1 MPKHAATEPQG
12 TSNAAARDMPIGLTE
27 AFSPVAGGEDPADPG
42 APAAPAA
49 DGDAPIGL
57 TQAFPSVGD
66 GRPAPRGTAGA
77 HAGGFSYQGD
87 NEGEYPDALESLEP
101 RPEPSVLMDDA
112 VDVAPKAASGRH
124 GKGGAGKP
132 GAGDVP
138 PYLRKSRRMRR
149 LLIAVAVLLVLL
161 IAALAYFTF
170 MLVQE
175 SQLLATQQTQAQ
187 QGAQQEVSAL
197 QGGATEDAATPVEKQ
212 TEAPDL
218 AALLGMTQEQAT
230 EAVQRGATLASAREV
245 NEEGNPIKSSV
256 TLALTSEPADTRT
269 GTPTVYLGL
278 DEAGAVVQA
287 GYSASTGALGYGTL
301 SFSDA
306 VKNENIVEKTLQEAG
321 IDVPEGSVQLPEDKT
336 EYSTYASD
344 GTTLVK
350 ESCAFSGTV
359 DIGGAPHEWSAV
371 LSYDYSAAN
380 ASGNLADTIRII
392 YVYINA

>member
-1 MPKHAATEPQG
+1 MQLGQE
-12 TSNAAARDMPIGLTE
+12 IG
-27 AFSPVAGGEDPADPG
+27 S
-42 APAAPAA
+42 
-49 DGDAPIGL
+49 
-57 TQAFPSVGD
+57 
-66 GRPAPRGTAGA
+66 
-77 HAGGFSYQGD
+77 
-87 NEGEYPDALESLEP
+87 
-101 RPEPSVLMDDA
+101 
-112 VDVAPKAASGRH
+112 K
-124 GKGGAGKP
+124 
-132 GAGDVP
+132 
-138 PYLRKSRRMRR
+138 LRARR
-149 LLIAVAVLLVLL
+149 L
-161 IAALAYFTF
+161 
-170 MLVQE
+170 Q
-175 SQLLATQQTQAQ
+175 
-187 QGAQQEVSAL
+187 
-197 QGGATEDAATPVEKQ
+197 
-212 TEAPDL
+212 
-218 AALLGMTQEQAT
+218 LGMTQEQAT

-278 DEAGAVVQA
+278 NEAGAVVQA
-287 GYSASTGALGYGTL
+287 GYSASTAALGYGTL

-306 VKNENIVEKTLQEAG
+306 VRNENIVEKTLQEAG

>member
-1 MPKHAATEPQG
+1 MPWKVWSR
-12 TSNAAARDMPIGLTE
+12 TSNRPRSWTT
-27 AFSPVAGGEDPADPG
+27 P
-42 APAAPAA
+42 
-49 DGDAPIGL
+49 
-57 TQAFPSVGD
+57 QAW
-66 GRPAPRGTAGA
+66 
-77 HAGGFSYQGD
+77 
-87 NEGEYPDALESLEP
+87 
-101 RPEPSVLMDDA
+101 
-112 VDVAPKAASGRH
+112 RH
-124 GKGGAGKP
+124 GKPSK
-132 GAGDVP
+132 DEVP

-197 QGGATEDAATPVEKQ
+197 QEGATDDAATPVEKQ

-218 AALLGMTQEQAT
+218 VALLGMTQEQAT

-278 DEAGAVVQA
+278 NEAGAVVQA
-287 GYSASTGALGYGTL
+287 GYSASTAALGYGTL

-306 VKNENIVEKTLQEAG
+306 VRNENIVEKTLQEAG

>member
-1 MPKHAATEPQG
+1 M
-12 TSNAAARDMPIGLTE
+12 
-27 AFSPVAGGEDPADPG
+27 
-42 APAAPAA
+42 
-49 DGDAPIGL
+49 
-57 TQAFPSVGD
+57 
-66 GRPAPRGTAGA
+66 
-77 HAGGFSYQGD
+77 
-87 NEGEYPDALESLEP
+87 
-101 RPEPSVLMDDA
+101 
-112 VDVAPKAASGRH
+112 
-124 GKGGAGKP
+124 
-132 GAGDVP
+132 
-138 PYLRKSRRMRR
+138 
-149 LLIAVAVLLVLL
+149 
-161 IAALAYFTF
+161 
-170 MLVQE
+170 
-175 SQLLATQQTQAQ
+175 
-187 QGAQQEVSAL
+187 
-197 QGGATEDAATPVEKQ
+197 
-212 TEAPDL
+212 
-218 AALLGMTQEQAT
+218 
-230 EAVQRGATLASAREV
+230 
-245 NEEGNPIKSSV
+245 
-256 TLALTSEPADTRT
+256 
-269 GTPTVYLGL
+269 YLGL